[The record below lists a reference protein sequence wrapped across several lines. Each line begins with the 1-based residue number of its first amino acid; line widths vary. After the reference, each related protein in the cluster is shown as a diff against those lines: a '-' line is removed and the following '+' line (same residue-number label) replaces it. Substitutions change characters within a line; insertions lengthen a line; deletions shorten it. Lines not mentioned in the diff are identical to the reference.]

1 MKHKKMKKDK
11 FSESIFGS
19 GEGAPQEAPLADRM
33 RPRNFDEFVG
43 QRHLVSQG
51 KLIEKI
57 RRSKKLPSLIL
68 WGPPGSGK
76 TTLARLLADVSDAHF
91 VSFSAVLSGVKEVRE
106 VVEDAKRRRQI
117 EKRATVLFVDEVHRF
132 NKAQQDAFL
141 PHVEDGT
148 LVFIGAT
155 TENPSFEVI
164 APLLSRC
171 QVITLT
177 PLDDEDISKIL
188 DRALQDEGRGLGKR
202 HLTLEADARALII
215 DSANGDAR
223 RALNALET
231 SASFVPDGAVISAQ
245 EAAEAIQ
252 KRRLRHDKSGEDH
265 YNVVSAFI
273 KSMRGSDP
281 DAAIYWL
288 ARLLDAGED
297 PRFIARRMIIFASED
312 VGNADPVALMT
323 AVAVAQA
330 VEHVGMPEAAINLA
344 HACTYLASAPKS
356 NASYMA
362 LNKAREE
369 IEKSGTLEVPLHL
382 RNAPTKLMKK
392 LGYGEEYKYPHDF
405 PGAFVKQQYL
415 PDKIKNKRFYE
426 PTQHGREKLIAER
439 LEALKKSEKKKNNS
453 S

>member
-1 MKHKKMKKDK
+1 MKKDK
-11 FSESIFGS
+11 FTESIFGLAQGS
-19 GEGAPQEAPLADRM
+19 AKEPPLADRM
-33 RPRNFDEFVG
+33 RPRDFDEFVG
-43 QRHLVSQG
+43 QNHLLAKD
-51 KLIEKI
+51 KLIWKI
-57 RRSKKLPSLIL
+57 RKSKKLYSLIL

-76 TTLARLLADVSDAHF
+76 TTLARLLAAVSDAHF

-106 VVEDAKRRRQI
+106 VVEDAKRRRQM

-148 LVFIGAT
+148 LIFIGAT

-171 QVITLT
+171 RVITLT
-177 PLDDEDISKIL
+177 PLADDDISKIL
-188 DRALQDEGRGLGKR
+188 TRTLEDEERGLGKR
-202 HLTLEADARALII
+202 HLTLDDDARALII
-215 DSANGDAR
+215 ESANGDAR
-223 RALNALET
+223 SALNTLEIC
-231 SASFVPDGAVISAQ
+231 ASFVSDGAIIKVQ
-245 EAAEAIQ
+245 EAAEAVQRKI
-252 KRRLRHDKSGEDH
+252 LRHDKTGEEH

-281 DAAIYWL
+281 DASVYWL
-288 ARLLDAGED
+288 ARLIDAGED

-312 VGNADPVALMT
+312 IGNADPVALMT
-323 AVAVAQA
+323 AVAAAQA

-344 HACTYLASAPKS
+344 HACTYLAGAPKS

-369 IEKSGTLEVPLHL
+369 IEKSGALDVPLHL
-382 RNAPTKLMKK
+382 RNAPTKLMEK

-405 PGAFVKQQYL
+405 PDAFVRQQYL
-415 PDKIKNKRFYE
+415 PDKIKNKKFYE
-426 PTQHGREKLIAER
+426 PTRHGREKLIAER
-439 LEALKKSEKKKNNS
+439 LESLIKAEKKKNH
-453 S
+453 